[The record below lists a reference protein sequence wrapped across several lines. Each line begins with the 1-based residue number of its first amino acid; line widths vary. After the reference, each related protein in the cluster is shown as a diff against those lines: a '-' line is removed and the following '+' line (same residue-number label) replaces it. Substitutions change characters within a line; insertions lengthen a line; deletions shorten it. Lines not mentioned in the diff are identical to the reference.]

1 MGLTNIVVTVERQA
15 VVKQTEK
22 LCNYLNTANAVS
34 ESSTFAEINS
44 ARNVLFMAKGLFQVL
59 WNFKLL
65 PNWIEVEEDMNRIEQ
80 KHAYILE
87 QKRMEQRRR
96 RRT

>member
-1 MGLTNIVVTVERQA
+1 MTTNIVVTVEKQA
-15 VVKQTEK
+15 VMSQITK
-22 LCNYLNTANAVS
+22 LYLYLDTANDVS
-34 ESSTFAEINS
+34 EQSTFAEINS
-44 ARNVLFMAKGLFQVL
+44 AQNVLFMAKGLYQVL

-65 PNWIEVEEDMNRIEQ
+65 SSWMEIEEDMNRIEQ

>member
-1 MGLTNIVVTVERQA
+1 MTTNIVVTVERQA

-22 LCNYLNTANAVS
+22 LCSYLNTANAVS
-34 ESSTFAEINS
+34 ESSTFVEINS
-44 ARNVLFMAKGLFQVL
+44 AQNVLFMAKGLYQVL

-65 PNWIEVEEDMNRIEQ
+65 SSWMEIEEDMNRIEQ

>member
-1 MGLTNIVVTVERQA
+1 MTTNIVVTVEKQA
-15 VVKQTEK
+15 VTNQIAK
-22 LCNYLNTANAVS
+22 LHPYLNTANAVS
-34 ESSTFAEINS
+34 EQSTFAEINY

-65 PNWIEVEEDMNRIEQ
+65 SSWMEIEEDMNRIEQ

-87 QKRMEQRRR
+87 QKRMGQRHRRR
-96 RRT
+96 S